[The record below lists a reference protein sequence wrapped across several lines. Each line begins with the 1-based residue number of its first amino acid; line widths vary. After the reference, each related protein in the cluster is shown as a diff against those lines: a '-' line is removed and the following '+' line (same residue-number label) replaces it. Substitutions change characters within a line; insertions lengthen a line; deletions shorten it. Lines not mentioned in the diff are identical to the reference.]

1 MFAWMWHSLPL
12 FAYIPILTNHHPS
25 PLPLPPEY
33 ESNKWMSPWSIPENL
48 YSEKLRIFKK
58 ARLWLQLGQISFTQ
72 NDIFKGFLTSSRAHV
87 FGIRGRRKRG
97 RGPGWKFF
105 FFESFNLQHF
115 SNFLFRYQI
124 ENQKYQ
130 QTKSFKRTVSLQ
142 IECCFQAII
151 LKRNET
157 PNTCQKW

>member
-1 MFAWMWHSLPL
+1 MITTWPDQFYLKWYFQRFSNLV
-12 FAYIPILTNHHPS
+12 PS
-25 PLPLPPEY
+25 ACFRY
-33 ESNKWMSPWSIPENL
+33 KRKAKKRTRT
-48 YSEKLRIFKK
+48 KLK
-58 ARLWLQLGQISFTQ
+58 
-72 NDIFKGFLTSSRAHV
+72 V
-87 FGIRGRRKRG
+87 
-97 RGPGWKFF
+97 FF
-105 FFESFNLQHF
+105 FIESFNLQHF

-142 IECCFQAII
+142 IEYCFQAII